1 MKTIVFD
8 AEANNLID
16 SFKTGTY
23 QTVSKLWCVST
34 IEVETNERK
43 QFNVALDNLA
53 SGLEYLGSA
62 DVVIGHNII
71 DYDLRMFELLYG
83 WRYYGKVIDTLK
95 LSQYLYPERAGGHS
109 IESWG
114 KRVGR
119 SKPEYED
126 WSHYTPEMQVRCD
139 EDTEINLLVY
149 QMLTEECRQPIEGVQ
164 LWIPSDK

>member
-1 MKTIVFD
+1 MRTVVFD
-8 AEANNLID
+8 SEANNLID

-23 QTVSKLWCVST
+23 ETVTKVWCIST

-43 QFNVALDNLA
+43 HFGPADIDA
-53 SGLEYLGSA
+53 GLMYIGTA
-62 DVVIGHNII
+62 DVAIGHSII
-71 DYDLRMFELLYG
+71 DYDFRMFEILYG

-95 LSQYLYPERAGGHS
+95 LSQYLYPERAGGHG

-119 SKPEYED
+119 YKPEHED
-126 WSHYTPEMQVRCD
+126 WSQYTPEMKVRCD

-149 QMLTEECRQPIEGVQ
+149 QMLMEECRQPIEGVQ
-164 LWIPSDK
+164 LWTEKD